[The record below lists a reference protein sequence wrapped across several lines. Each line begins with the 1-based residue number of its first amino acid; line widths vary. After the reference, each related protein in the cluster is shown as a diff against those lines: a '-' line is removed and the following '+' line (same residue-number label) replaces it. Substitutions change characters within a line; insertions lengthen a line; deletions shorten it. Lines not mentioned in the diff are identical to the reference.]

1 MGAVDAIQGIGVPMS
16 LKQRT
21 TALTIANSAVFAAA
35 AVIIPVRPPPKRG
48 ASGLK

>member
-1 MGAVDAIQGIGVPMS
+1 MSAVDAIQDIEVPMS

-35 AVIIPVRPPPKRG
+35 GVIIPVRPPPKRD